1 MVDLDRD
8 GRADVL
14 SGSFAPGD
22 ALWFRGAESARFQ
35 EAQVIL
41 AGGHGLRVGR
51 GSLPFAADWE
61 GDGDLDLVVGTM
73 LGRVFLVKNASGGPA
88 LSFVEPVPL
97 EIGGVPV
104 DLGVMNAAP
113 VLGDWD
119 QDGRADLLLGLGDGR
134 VLFHRDRARSGAPDL
149 GPAEELVLASVG
161 GPGERGGRSKV
172 ALWDWNADGRTDLV
186 LGEFAP
192 VDGEAPVLDAKQRR
206 ELEGVLQESMK
217 VADERGRA
225 EREGFAR
232 WLATRKIPSAE
243 SDKHFEDFLLEWQA
257 TPAGRELIRRQD
269 EIKARLAH
277 YNAPTIDHGR
287 LWVFLRRA
295 KA

>member
-1 MVDLDRD
+1 MDLDRD

-14 SGSFAPGD
+14 TGSFAPGD
-22 ALWFRGAESARFQ
+22 VLWFRRDSRGGFEEART
-35 EAQVIL
+35 VL

-51 GSLPFAADWE
+51 GTLPFAADWE

-73 LGRVFLVKNASGGPA
+73 LGRVFLVRNASGSGA
-88 LSFVEPVPL
+88 LELGVPVPL

-104 DLGVMNAAP
+104 DLGVMNAEP

-119 QDGRADLLLGLGDGR
+119 RDGRADLLLGLGDGR
-134 VLFHRDRARSGAPDL
+134 VLLHRDRARSGAPDL
-149 GPAEELVLASVG
+149 APAEELVPASSSA
-161 GPGERGGRSKV
+161 PGERGVRTKV

-192 VDGEAPVLDAKQRR
+192 VDGEAPVLDARQRR
-206 ELEGVLQESMK
+206 ELDATLQESLK
-217 VADERGRA
+217 LSEERGRA

-232 WLATRKIPSAE
+232 WLEQRSIPPDE
-243 SDKHFEDFLLEWQA
+243 SQRHFEDFLGEWTA
-257 TPAGRELIRRQD
+257 SPAGRELVRRQE
-269 EIKARLAH
+269 EIAARLARF
-277 YNAPTIDHGR
+277 NAPTVDHGR

-295 KA
+295 S